1 MVGSSWW
8 NDDSSKHVDFF
19 SDRISVFPCS
29 FMFQKARID
38 VHLRMG
44 EAENLYYERKVIVR
58 IKLNILQS
66 FASFISKFREELKYC
81 NGDDSPFPMSPLL
94 ARIQWFDP
102 DTPLETKGSLFSSG
116 QCLLELK
123 ACTS

>member
-1 MVGSSWW
+1 VVGSSWW

-66 FASFISKFREELKYC
+66 FASFISKFREDYAGPRNPGRKVRML
-81 NGDDSPFPMSPLL
+81 
-94 ARIQWFDP
+94 
-102 DTPLETKGSLFSSG
+102 
-116 QCLLELK
+116 
-123 ACTS
+123 

>member
-19 SDRISVFPCS
+19 SDRINVFPCS
-29 FMFQKARID
+29 FIFQKARID
-38 VHLRMG
+38 VHLRTG

-81 NGDDSPFPMSPLL
+81 NGDDSLFPMSPLL